1 MKRILD
7 LTLGIVTS
15 IGGFLEA
22 GSIITAVQA
31 GAVFGYKLLW
41 AIALGTVGL
50 MLLVEQSGRLAAV
63 TGRTVGDALRE
74 RFGINFFIIPLAT
87 GLIVSFLV
95 LASEIGGVSLAL
107 QMATGISFQ
116 WWAMPVAFA
125 GWFLLWKGNFGI
137 VEKGS
142 SLLGLVT
149 IVFVVAALKLHP
161 DWGRVGASLLR
172 SAPDPDGPRYWY
184 IAVSISGASISPY
197 LYMFYSSG
205 AVEDGWGTDDLSTN
219 KVTAA
224 LGMSFGGVLS
234 AAVLIIAALVFLP
247 RGIQVDRYEQAGLLL
262 PPVLGHAG
270 FVLFLASLAIACFGA
285 TTEITLAMAYLLAQ
299 GLGWDWSENAKP
311 KENARFSLTY
321 TVTILLAG
329 VVMAVGVDPLKL
341 TNFSMMLTAASLP
354 VTVIPM
360 FVLMNDEALVGEHRN
375 RWFSNAAL
383 GVLSIV
389 TIVVLLSAVPLQILG
404 GS

>member
-1 MKRILD
+1 MKRLLD
-7 LTLGIVTS
+7 LSLGIVTS

-31 GAVFGYKLLW
+31 GALFGYKLLW
-41 AIALGTVGL
+41 AVALGTFGL

-63 TGRTVGDALRE
+63 SGRTIGDALRE
-74 RFGINFFIIPLAT
+74 RFGINFFIVPLIT
-87 GLIVSFLV
+87 GLVVSFLV

-107 QMATGISFQ
+107 QMATGISFR

-125 GWFLLWKGNFGI
+125 GWFLLWKGTFGV

-149 IVFVVAALKLHP
+149 IVFIVAALKLHP
-161 DWGRVGASLLR
+161 DWRSVGMGLVPT
-172 SAPDPDGPRYWY
+172 APSHDGPRYWY
-184 IAVSISGASISPY
+184 LAVSIIGASISPY

-205 AVEDGWGTDDLSTN
+205 AVEDGWGVDDLSTN
-219 KVTAA
+219 KTTAV

-234 AAVLIIAALVFLP
+234 AAVLIVAALVFLP
-247 RGIQVDRYEQAGLLL
+247 RGLQVDRYEQAGLLL
-262 PPVLGHAG
+262 PPVLGHTG
-270 FVLFLASLAIACFGA
+270 FVLFLASLGIACFGA
-285 TTEITLAMAYLLAQ
+285 TTEITLAMAYLVAQ
-299 GLGWDWSENAKP
+299 GFGWDWSENARP
-311 KENARFSLTY
+311 KQNTRFSLVY

-360 FVLMNDEALVGEHRN
+360 LVLMNDENLIGEHRN
-375 RWFSNAAL
+375 RWFGNAAL

-389 TIVVLLSAVPLQILG
+389 SIVVLLAAVPLQILG
-404 GS
+404 GG

>member
-22 GSIITAVQA
+22 GSIITAIQA

-50 MLLVEQSGRLAAV
+50 MLLVEQSGRLSAV
-63 TGRTVGDALRE
+63 SGRTVGDALRE
-74 RFGINFFIIPLAT
+74 RFGMNFFVIPLAT

-95 LASEIGGVSLAL
+95 LASEIGAVALAL

-125 GWFLLWKGNFGI
+125 GWFLLWKGTFGI

-161 DWGRVGASLLR
+161 DWGRVGAGLLPT
-172 SAPDPDGPRYWY
+172 SPDHDGPRYWY
-184 IAVSISGASISPY
+184 IAVSIIGASISPY

-219 KVTAA
+219 KATAV
-224 LGMSFGGVLS
+224 LGMSFGGLLS

-262 PPVLGHAG
+262 PPVLGHTG
-270 FVLFLASLAIACFGA
+270 FVLFLAALGIACFGA

-329 VVMAVGVDPLKL
+329 AVMAAGVDPLKL

-360 FVLMNDEALVGEHRN
+360 LVLMNDQALVGEHHN
-375 RWFSNAAL
+375 RWFGNIVLGAL
-383 GVLSIV
+383 SVVS
-389 TIVVLLSAVPLQILG
+389 IVVLLSAVPLQILG
-404 GS
+404 GG

>member
-41 AIALGTVGL
+41 TIALGTLGL

-74 RFGINFFIIPLAT
+74 RFGISFFIIPLVT
-87 GLIVSFLV
+87 GLLVSFLV

-161 DWGRVGASLLR
+161 DWGRVGAGLLPT
-172 SAPDPDGPRYWY
+172 APDHDGPRYWY
-184 IAVSISGASISPY
+184 IAVSIIGASISPY

-205 AVEDGWGTDDLSTN
+205 AVEDGWGMDDLSTN
-219 KVTAA
+219 RATAV

-262 PPVLGHAG
+262 PPALGHTG
-270 FVLFLASLAIACFGA
+270 FVLFLASLGIACFGA

-299 GLGWDWSENAKP
+299 GLGWDWSENAEP
-311 KENARFSLTY
+311 KQNARFSLTY

-329 VVMAVGVDPLKL
+329 VVMAAGIDPLKL

-375 RWFSNAAL
+375 RWVSNAAL

-389 TIVVLLSAVPLQILG
+389 TIVVLFSAVPLQILG

>member
-41 AIALGTVGL
+41 TIALGTLGL
-50 MLLVEQSGRLAAV
+50 MLLVEQSGRLSAV

-74 RFGINFFIIPLAT
+74 RFGISFFILPLVT
-87 GLIVSFLV
+87 GLLVSFLV

-125 GWFLLWKGNFGI
+125 GWFLLWKGTFGV
-137 VEKGS
+137 VEKGA

-161 DWGRVGASLLR
+161 DWGHVTAGLLPT
-172 SAPDPDGPRYWY
+172 APDHDRARYWY
-184 IAVSISGASISPY
+184 IAVSIIGASISPY

-205 AVEDGWGTDDLSTN
+205 AVEDGWGTNDLSTN
-219 KVTAA
+219 KATAV

-262 PPVLGHAG
+262 PPVLGHTG
-270 FVLFLASLAIACFGA
+270 FVLFLASLGIACFGA

-299 GLGWDWSENAKP
+299 GLGWDWSENARP
-311 KENARFSLTY
+311 KQNARFSLTY

-329 VVMAVGVDPLKL
+329 VVMAAGIDPLKL

-360 FVLMNDEALVGEHRN
+360 FVLMNDEGLVGEHRN

-383 GVLSIV
+383 GALSIV
-389 TIVVLLSAVPLQILG
+389 TIIVLVSAVPLQILG

>member
-41 AIALGTVGL
+41 TIALGTLGL

-74 RFGINFFIIPLAT
+74 RFGINFFIIPLVT
-87 GLIVSFLV
+87 GLLVSFLV

-125 GWFLLWKGNFGI
+125 GWFLLWKGNFGV

-149 IVFVVAALKLHP
+149 IVFIVAALKLHP
-161 DWGRVGASLLR
+161 DWGRVGAGLLPT
-172 SAPDPDGPRYWY
+172 SPDHDGPRYWY
-184 IAVSISGASISPY
+184 LAVSIIGASISPY

-219 KVTAA
+219 KATAVI
-224 LGMSFGGVLS
+224 GMSFGGVLS

-262 PPVLGHAG
+262 PPVLGHTG
-270 FVLFLASLAIACFGA
+270 FVLFLASLGIACFGA

-311 KENARFSLTY
+311 KQNARFSLMY

-329 VVMAVGVDPLKL
+329 VVMAAGIDPLKL

-389 TIVVLLSAVPLQILG
+389 TIVVLFSAVPLQILG

>member
-41 AIALGTVGL
+41 AIALGTLGL

-74 RFGINFFIIPLAT
+74 RFGINFFIIPLVT
-87 GLIVSFLV
+87 GLLVSFLV

-125 GWFLLWKGNFGI
+125 GWFLLWKGNFGV

-149 IVFVVAALKLHP
+149 IVFIVAALKLHP
-161 DWGRVGASLLR
+161 DWGRVGAGLLPT
-172 SAPDPDGPRYWY
+172 SPDRDGPRYWY
-184 IAVSISGASISPY
+184 LAVSIIGASISPY

-205 AVEDGWGTDDLSTN
+205 AVEDGWSTDDLSTN
-219 KVTAA
+219 KATAVV
-224 LGMSFGGVLS
+224 GMSFGGVLS
-234 AAVLIIAALVFLP
+234 AAVLIVAALVFLP

-262 PPVLGHAG
+262 PPVLGHTG
-270 FVLFLASLAIACFGA
+270 FVLFLASLGIACFGA

-311 KENARFSLTY
+311 KQNARFSLMY

-329 VVMAVGVDPLKL
+329 VVMAAGVDPLKL

-383 GVLSIV
+383 GALSIV
-389 TIVVLLSAVPLQILG
+389 SMVVLFSAVPLQILG

>member
-7 LTLGIVTS
+7 LTLGFVTS

-41 AIALGTVGL
+41 TIALGTLGL
-50 MLLVEQSGRLAAV
+50 MLLVEQSGRLSAV

-74 RFGINFFIIPLAT
+74 RFGISFFIIPLVT
-87 GLIVSFLV
+87 GLLVSFLV

-125 GWFLLWKGNFGI
+125 GWFLLWKGTFGV
-137 VEKGS
+137 VEKGA

-161 DWGRVGASLLR
+161 DWGHVTAGLLPT
-172 SAPDPDGPRYWY
+172 APDHDRARYWY
-184 IAVSISGASISPY
+184 IAVSIIGASISPY

-205 AVEDGWGTDDLSTN
+205 AVEDGWGTNDLSTN
-219 KVTAA
+219 KATAV

-262 PPVLGHAG
+262 PPVLGHTG
-270 FVLFLASLAIACFGA
+270 FVLFLASLGIACFGA

-299 GLGWDWSENAKP
+299 GLGWDWSENARP
-311 KENARFSLTY
+311 KQNARFSLTY

-329 VVMAVGVDPLKL
+329 VVMAAGVDPLKL

-360 FVLMNDEALVGEHRN
+360 FVLMNDEGLVGEHRN

-383 GVLSIV
+383 GALSIV
-389 TIVVLLSAVPLQILG
+389 TIIVLVSAVPLQILG

>member
-1 MKRILD
+1 MRRL
-7 LTLGIVTS
+7 LELSLGIVTS

-41 AIALGTVGL
+41 AIALGTLGL

-63 TGRTVGDALRE
+63 SGRTVSDALRE
-74 RFGINFFIIPLAT
+74 RFGINFFLIPLAT

-107 QMATGISFQ
+107 QMATGISFR

-137 VEKGS
+137 VEKGCS
-142 SLLGLVT
+142 FLGLVT
-149 IVFVVAALKLHP
+149 IVFIVAALKLHP
-161 DWGRVGASLLR
+161 DWGRVGSSLVPTL
-172 SAPDPDGPRYWY
+172 PDHDGPRYWY
-184 IAVSISGASISPY
+184 LAVSIIGASISPY

-205 AVEDGWGTDDLSTN
+205 AVEDGWGITDLGTN
-219 KVTAA
+219 KATAV
-224 LGMSFGGVLS
+224 LGMSFGGLLS
-234 AAVLIIAALVFLP
+234 AAVLIVAALVFLP
-247 RGIQVDRYEQAGLLL
+247 RGVQVDRYEQAALML
-262 PPVLGHAG
+262 PPVLGHPG
-270 FVLFLASLAIACFGA
+270 FVLFLASLGIACFGA
-285 TTEITLAMAYLLAQ
+285 TAEITLAMAYLLAQ
-299 GLGWDWSENAKP
+299 GFGWDWSENAKP
-311 KENARFSLTY
+311 KENTRFSLTY

-329 VVMAVGVDPLKL
+329 VVMALGVDPLKL

-360 FVLMNDEALVGEHRN
+360 LVLMNDEALVREHRN
-375 RWFSNAAL
+375 KWFGNVAL
-383 GVLSIV
+383 GVLSV
-389 TIVVLLSAVPLQILG
+389 LTIVVLLSAVPLQILG
-404 GS
+404 GG

>member
-41 AIALGTVGL
+41 TIALGTLGL
-50 MLLVEQSGRLAAV
+50 MLLVEQSGRLSAV

-74 RFGINFFIIPLAT
+74 RFGISFFILPLVT
-87 GLIVSFLV
+87 GLLVSFLV
-95 LASEIGGVSLAL
+95 LASEIGGDSLAL

-125 GWFLLWKGNFGI
+125 GWFLLWKGTFGV
-137 VEKGS
+137 VEKGA

-161 DWGRVGASLLR
+161 DWGHVTAGLLPT
-172 SAPDPDGPRYWY
+172 APDHDRARYWY
-184 IAVSISGASISPY
+184 IAVSIIGASISPY

-205 AVEDGWGTDDLSTN
+205 AVEDGWGTNDLSTN
-219 KVTAA
+219 KATAV

-262 PPVLGHAG
+262 PPVLGHTG
-270 FVLFLASLAIACFGA
+270 FVLFLASLGIACFGA

-299 GLGWDWSENAKP
+299 GLGWDWSENARP
-311 KENARFSLTY
+311 KQNARFSLTY

-329 VVMAVGVDPLKL
+329 VVMAAGIDPLKL

-360 FVLMNDEALVGEHRN
+360 FVLMNDEGLVGEHRN

-383 GVLSIV
+383 GALSIV
-389 TIVVLLSAVPLQILG
+389 TIIVLVSAVPLQILG
-404 GS
+404 GG

>member
-1 MKRILD
+1 MKRLLD

-41 AIALGTVGL
+41 AVALGTFGL

-63 TGRTVGDALRE
+63 SGRTVGDALRE
-74 RFGINFFIIPLAT
+74 RFGINFFIIPLIT
-87 GLIVSFLV
+87 GLVVSFLV

-107 QMATGISFQ
+107 QMATGISFR
-116 WWAMPVAFA
+116 WWALPVAFA
-125 GWFLLWKGNFGI
+125 GWFLLWKGTFGA

-149 IVFVVAALKLHP
+149 IVFIVAALKAHP
-161 DWGRVGASLLR
+161 DWR
-172 SAPDPDGPRYWY
+172 SAGMGLVPTAPSHDGPKYWY
-184 IAVSISGASISPY
+184 LAVSIIGASISPY

-205 AVEDGWGTDDLSTN
+205 AVEDGWGVDDLSTN
-219 KVTAA
+219 KATAV

-234 AAVLIIAALVFLP
+234 AAVLIVAALVFLP
-247 RGIQVDRYEQAGLLL
+247 RGLQVERYEQAGLLL
-262 PPVLGHAG
+262 PPVLGHTG
-270 FVLFLASLAIACFGA
+270 FVLFLASLGIACFGA
-285 TTEITLAMAYLLAQ
+285 TTEITLAMAYLVAQ
-299 GLGWDWSENAKP
+299 GFGWDWSENARP
-311 KENARFSLTY
+311 KQNTRFSLVY

-329 VVMAVGVDPLKL
+329 LVMAVGIDPLKL

-354 VTVIPM
+354 VTVVPM
-360 FVLMNDEALVGEHRN
+360 LVLMNDEALIGEHRN
-375 RWFSNAAL
+375 RWFGNAAL

-389 TIVVLLSAVPLQILG
+389 SVVVLLSALPLQILG
-404 GS
+404 GG

>member
-22 GSIITAVQA
+22 GSIITAIQA

-50 MLLVEQSGRLAAV
+50 MLLVEQSGRLSAV
-63 TGRTVGDALRE
+63 SGRTVGDALRE
-74 RFGINFFIIPLAT
+74 RFGMNFFVIPLAT

-95 LASEIGGVSLAL
+95 LASEIGAVALAL

-125 GWFLLWKGNFGI
+125 GWFLLWKGTFGI

-161 DWGRVGASLLR
+161 DWGRVGAGLLPT
-172 SAPDPDGPRYWY
+172 SPDHDGPRYWY
-184 IAVSISGASISPY
+184 IAVSIIGASISPY

-219 KVTAA
+219 KATAV
-224 LGMSFGGVLS
+224 LGMSFGGLLS

-262 PPVLGHAG
+262 PPVLGHTG
-270 FVLFLASLAIACFGA
+270 FVLFLAALGIACFGA

-329 VVMAVGVDPLKL
+329 AVMAAGVDPLKL

-360 FVLMNDEALVGEHRN
+360 LVLMNDEALVGEHRN

-383 GVLSIV
+383 GALSIV

>member
-41 AIALGTVGL
+41 TIALGTLGL
-50 MLLVEQSGRLAAV
+50 MLLVEQSGRLSAV

-74 RFGINFFIIPLAT
+74 RFGISFFILPLVT
-87 GLIVSFLV
+87 GLLVSFLV

-125 GWFLLWKGNFGI
+125 GWFLLWKGTFGV
-137 VEKGS
+137 VEKGA

-161 DWGRVGASLLR
+161 AWGHVTAGLLPT
-172 SAPDPDGPRYWY
+172 APDHDRARYWY
-184 IAVSISGASISPY
+184 IAVSIIGASISPY

-205 AVEDGWGTDDLSTN
+205 AVEDGWC
-219 KVTAA
+219 TA
-224 LGMSFGGVLS
+224 
-234 AAVLIIAALVFLP
+234 
-247 RGIQVDRYEQAGLLL
+247 D
-262 PPVLGHAG
+262 
-270 FVLFLASLAIACFGA
+270 
-285 TTEITLAMAYLLAQ
+285 
-299 GLGWDWSENAKP
+299 
-311 KENARFSLTY
+311 
-321 TVTILLAG
+321 
-329 VVMAVGVDPLKL
+329 AVG
-341 TNFSMMLTAASLP
+341 A
-354 VTVIPM
+354 
-360 FVLMNDEALVGEHRN
+360 
-375 RWFSNAAL
+375 
-383 GVLSIV
+383 
-389 TIVVLLSAVPLQILG
+389 
-404 GS
+404 

>member
-41 AIALGTVGL
+41 TIALGTLGL
-50 MLLVEQSGRLAAV
+50 MLLVEQSGRLSAV

-74 RFGINFFIIPLAT
+74 RFGISFFILPLVT
-87 GLIVSFLV
+87 GLLVSFLV

-125 GWFLLWKGNFGI
+125 GWFLLWKGTFGV
-137 VEKGS
+137 VEKGA

-161 DWGRVGASLLR
+161 DWGHVTAGLLPT
-172 SAPDPDGPRYWY
+172 APDHDRARYWY
-184 IAVSISGASISPY
+184 IAVSIIGASISPY

-205 AVEDGWGTDDLSTN
+205 AVEDGWGTNDLSTN
-219 KVTAA
+219 KATAV

-262 PPVLGHAG
+262 PPVLGHTG
-270 FVLFLASLAIACFGA
+270 FVLFLASLGIACFGA

-299 GLGWDWSENAKP
+299 GLGWDWSENARP
-311 KENARFSLTY
+311 KQNARFSLTY

-329 VVMAVGVDPLKL
+329 VVMAAGVDPLKL

-360 FVLMNDEALVGEHRN
+360 FVLMNDEGLVGEHRN

-383 GVLSIV
+383 GALSIV
-389 TIVVLLSAVPLQILG
+389 TIIVLVSAVPLQILG
-404 GS
+404 GG

>member
-1 MKRILD
+1 MKRLLD

-41 AIALGTVGL
+41 AVALGTFGL

-63 TGRTVGDALRE
+63 SGRTIGDALRE
-74 RFGINFFIIPLAT
+74 RFGINFFIIPLIT
-87 GLIVSFLV
+87 GLVVSFLV

-107 QMATGISFQ
+107 QMATGISFR
-116 WWAMPVAFA
+116 WWALPVAFA
-125 GWFLLWKGNFGI
+125 GWFLLWKGTFGV

-149 IVFVVAALKLHP
+149 IVFIVAALKLHP
-161 DWGRVGASLLR
+161 DWRSVGMGLVPT
-172 SAPDPDGPRYWY
+172 APSHDGPKYWY
-184 IAVSISGASISPY
+184 LAVSIIGASISPY

-205 AVEDGWGTDDLSTN
+205 AVEDGWGVDDLSTN
-219 KVTAA
+219 KATAV

-247 RGIQVDRYEQAGLLL
+247 RGLQVDRYEQAGLLL
-262 PPVLGHAG
+262 PPVLGHIG
-270 FVLFLASLAIACFGA
+270 FVLFLASLGIACFGA
-285 TTEITLAMAYLLAQ
+285 TTEITLAMAYLVAQ
-299 GLGWDWSENAKP
+299 GFGWDWSENARP
-311 KENARFSLTY
+311 KQNTRFSLVY

-329 VVMAVGVDPLKL
+329 LVMAVGIDPLKL

-354 VTVIPM
+354 VTVVPM
-360 FVLMNDEALVGEHRN
+360 LVLMNDEALIGEHRN
-375 RWFSNAAL
+375 RWFGNAAL
-383 GVLSIV
+383 GVLSI
-389 TIVVLLSAVPLQILG
+389 ISIAVLLSALPLQIMG
-404 GS
+404 GG

>member
-41 AIALGTVGL
+41 TIALGTLGL

-74 RFGINFFIIPLAT
+74 RFGINFFIIPLVT
-87 GLIVSFLV
+87 GLLVSFLV

-125 GWFLLWKGNFGI
+125 GWFLLWKGNFGV

-149 IVFVVAALKLHP
+149 IVFIVAALKLHP
-161 DWGRVGASLLR
+161 DWGRVGAGLLPT
-172 SAPDPDGPRYWY
+172 SPDHDGPRYWY
-184 IAVSISGASISPY
+184 LAVSIIGASISPY

-219 KVTAA
+219 KATAVI
-224 LGMSFGGVLS
+224 GMSFGGVLS

-262 PPVLGHAG
+262 PPVLGHTG
-270 FVLFLASLAIACFGA
+270 FVLFLASLGIACFGA

-311 KENARFSLTY
+311 KQNARFSLMY

-329 VVMAVGVDPLKL
+329 VVMAVGIDPLKL

-383 GVLSIV
+383 GALSIV

>member
-1 MKRILD
+1 MKRLLE

-15 IGGFLEA
+15 IGGFLET

-31 GAVFGYKLLW
+31 GAVFGYQLLW
-41 AIALGTVGL
+41 AIAIGTLGL

-63 TGRTVGDALRE
+63 SGRTVSDALRE
-74 RFGINFFIIPLAT
+74 RFGINFFLIPLAT
-87 GLIVSFLV
+87 GLLVSFLV

-137 VEKGS
+137 VEKGAS
-142 SLLGLVT
+142 FLGLVT
-149 IVFVVAALKLHP
+149 IVFIVAALRLHP
-161 DWGRVGASLLR
+161 DWGHVGMGLVPT
-172 SAPDPDGPRYWY
+172 APRHDAPRYWY
-184 IAVSISGASISPY
+184 LAVSIIGASVSPY

-205 AVEDGWGTDDLSTN
+205 AVEDGWGVNDLSTN
-219 KVTAA
+219 KATAV

-234 AAVLIIAALVFLP
+234 AAVLIVAALIFLP
-247 RGIQVDRYEQAGLLL
+247 RGVQIDRYEQAALML
-262 PPVLGHAG
+262 PPVLGHPG
-270 FVLFLASLAIACFGA
+270 FVLFLASLGIACFGA
-285 TTEITLAMAYLLAQ
+285 TAEITLAMAYLLAQ
-299 GLGWDWSENAKP
+299 GFGWDWSENAKP

-360 FVLMNDEALVGEHRN
+360 LVLMNDKALVREHHN
-375 RWFSNAAL
+375 RWFGNVAL
-383 GVLSIV
+383 GVLSVV

-404 GS
+404 SG

>member
-41 AIALGTVGL
+41 TIALGTLGL

-74 RFGINFFIIPLAT
+74 RFGVSFFIIPLAT
-87 GLIVSFLV
+87 GLLVSFLV

-161 DWGRVGASLLR
+161 DWGRVGAGLLPT
-172 SAPDPDGPRYWY
+172 APDHDGPRYWY
-184 IAVSISGASISPY
+184 LAVSIIGASISPY

-219 KVTAA
+219 KATAV

-247 RGIQVDRYEQAGLLL
+247 RGMQVDRYEQAGLLL
-262 PPVLGHAG
+262 PPVLGHTG
-270 FVLFLASLAIACFGA
+270 FVLFLASLGIACFGA

-311 KENARFSLTY
+311 KQNARFSLTY

-329 VVMAVGVDPLKL
+329 VVMAAGIDPLKL

-360 FVLMNDEALVGEHRN
+360 FVLMNDEAFVGEHRN

-383 GVLSIV
+383 GALSIV
-389 TIVVLLSAVPLQILG
+389 TIIVLLSAVPLQILG

>member
-7 LTLGIVTS
+7 LTLGIATS

-41 AIALGTVGL
+41 TIALGTLGL

-74 RFGINFFIIPLAT
+74 RFGINFFIIPLVT
-87 GLIVSFLV
+87 GLLVSFLV
-95 LASEIGGVSLAL
+95 LASEIGGVALAL

-125 GWFLLWKGNFGI
+125 GWFLLWKGTFGI

-161 DWGRVGASLLR
+161 DWGRVGSGLLPTV
-172 SAPDPDGPRYWY
+172 PDHDGARYWY
-184 IAVSISGASISPY
+184 IAVSIIGASISPY

-205 AVEDGWGTDDLSTN
+205 AVEDGWGTDDLNTN
-219 KVTAA
+219 KATAV
-224 LGMSFGGVLS
+224 LGMSFGGLLS

-262 PPVLGHAG
+262 PPVLGHTG
-270 FVLFLASLAIACFGA
+270 FVLFLASLGIACFGA
-285 TTEITLAMAYLLAQ
+285 TTEVTLAMAYLLAQ

-311 KENARFSLTY
+311 KQNARFSLTY
-321 TVTILLAG
+321 TLTILLAG
-329 VVMAVGVDPLKL
+329 VVMAAGIDPLKL

-383 GVLSIV
+383 GSLSIV
-389 TIVVLLSAVPLQILG
+389 TIVVLFSALPLQILG

>member
-1 MKRILD
+1 MRRLLE

-31 GAVFGYKLLW
+31 GATFGYQLLW
-41 AIALGTVGL
+41 AIALGTLGL

-63 TGRTVGDALRE
+63 SGRTVSDALRE
-74 RFGINFFIIPLAT
+74 RFGINFFIIPLAV
-87 GLIVSFLV
+87 GLLVSFLV

-107 QMATGISFQ
+107 QMATGIGFR

-142 SLLGLVT
+142 SFLGLVT
-149 IVFVVAALKLHP
+149 IVFIVAALKLHP
-161 DWGRVGASLLR
+161 DWGRVGMGLVPT
-172 SAPDPDGPRYWY
+172 APSHEAPRYWY
-184 IAVSISGASISPY
+184 LAVSIIGASISPY

-205 AVEDGWGTDDLSTN
+205 AVEDGWGVDDLGTN
-219 KVTAA
+219 KATAV

-234 AAVLIIAALVFLP
+234 AAVLIVAALVFLP
-247 RGIQVDRYEQAGLLL
+247 RGVQVDRYEQAALML
-262 PPVLGHAG
+262 PPVLGHPG
-270 FVLFLASLAIACFGA
+270 FVLFLASLGIACFGA
-285 TTEITLAMAYLLAQ
+285 TAEITLAMAYLLAQ

-321 TVTILLAG
+321 TVTLLLAG
-329 VVMAVGVDPLKL
+329 IVMAVGVDPLKL

-360 FVLMNDEALVGEHRN
+360 LVLMNDKALVREHGN
-375 RWFSNAAL
+375 KWFGNVAL
-383 GVLSIV
+383 GVLSV
-389 TIVVLLSAVPLQILG
+389 MTIVVLLSAVPLQILG
-404 GS
+404 SG

>member
-31 GAVFGYKLLW
+31 GAVFGYQLLW
-41 AIALGTVGL
+41 AIALGTFGL
-50 MLLVEQSGRLAAV
+50 MLLVEQSGRLACV
-63 TGRTVGDALRE
+63 SGRTIGDALRE
-74 RFGINFFIIPLAT
+74 RYGINFFVIPLAV
-87 GLIVSFLV
+87 GLLVSFLV

-107 QMATGISFQ
+107 QMATGISFR

-125 GWFLLWKGNFGI
+125 GWFLLWKGTFGV

-142 SLLGLVT
+142 SFLGLVT
-149 IVFVVAALKLHP
+149 IVFIVAALKLHP
-161 DWGRVGASLLR
+161 DWGGVGMGLVPT
-172 SAPDPDGPRYWY
+172 APAHDGARYWY
-184 IAVSISGASISPY
+184 IAVSIIGASISPY

-205 AVEDGWGTDDLSTN
+205 AVEDGWGVSDLSTN
-219 KVTAA
+219 KMTAA
-224 LGMSFGGVLS
+224 IGMSFGGVLS
-234 AAVLIIAALVFLP
+234 AAVLVIAALVFLP
-247 RGIQVDRYEQAGLLL
+247 RGLQVDRYEQAALLL
-262 PPVLGHAG
+262 PPVLGHTG
-270 FVLFLASLAIACFGA
+270 FVLFLASLGIACFGA
-285 TTEITLAMAYLLAQ
+285 TAEITLAMAYLLAQ

-329 VVMAVGVDPLKL
+329 IVMALGVDPLKL

-360 FVLMNDEALVGEHRN
+360 LVLMNDEALVGEHRN
-375 RWFSNAAL
+375 RWFGNIML
-383 GVLSIV
+383 GALSIV
-389 TIVVLLSAVPLQILG
+389 SIVVLLSAVPLQILG

>member
-41 AIALGTVGL
+41 TIALGTLGL
-50 MLLVEQSGRLAAV
+50 MLLVEQSGRLSAV

-74 RFGINFFIIPLAT
+74 RFGISFFILPLVT
-87 GLIVSFLV
+87 GLLVSFLV

-125 GWFLLWKGNFGI
+125 GWFLLWKGTFGV
-137 VEKGS
+137 VEKGA

-161 DWGRVGASLLR
+161 DWGHVTAGLLPT
-172 SAPDPDGPRYWY
+172 APDHDRARYWY
-184 IAVSISGASISPY
+184 IAVSIIGASISPY

-205 AVEDGWGTDDLSTN
+205 AVEDGWGTNDLSTN
-219 KVTAA
+219 KATAV

-262 PPVLGHAG
+262 PPVLGHTG
-270 FVLFLASLAIACFGA
+270 FVLFLASLGIACFGA

-299 GLGWDWSENAKP
+299 GLGWDWSENARP
-311 KENARFSLTY
+311 KQNARFSLTY

-329 VVMAVGVDPLKL
+329 VVMAAGVDPLKL

-360 FVLMNDEALVGEHRN
+360 FVLMNDEGLVGEHRN

-383 GVLSIV
+383 GALSIV
-389 TIVVLLSAVPLQILG
+389 TIIVLVSAVPLQILG

>member
-1 MKRILD
+1 MKRLLD

-22 GSIITAVQA
+22 GSIITALQA
-31 GAVFGYKLLW
+31 GALFGYKLLW
-41 AIALGTVGL
+41 AIAVGTFGL

-63 TGRTVGDALRE
+63 SGRTVGDALRE
-74 RFGINFFIIPLAT
+74 RFGINFFVIPLVT
-87 GLIVSFLV
+87 GLVVSFLV

-125 GWFLLWKGNFGI
+125 GWFLLWKGTFGV

-142 SLLGLVT
+142 AILGLVT

-161 DWGRVGASLLR
+161 DWGRVGMGLVPT
-172 SAPDPDGPRYWY
+172 APGHDGPRYWY
-184 IAVSISGASISPY
+184 IAVSIIGASISPY

-205 AVEDGWGTDDLSTN
+205 AVEDGWGTDDLVTN
-219 KVTAA
+219 KATAV

-262 PPVLGHAG
+262 PPVLGHTG
-270 FVLFLASLAIACFGA
+270 FVLFLASLGIACFGA
-285 TTEITLAMAYLLAQ
+285 TVEIALAMTYLLAQ

-311 KENARFSLTY
+311 KQHARFSLTY

-329 VVMAVGVDPLKL
+329 VVMAAGIDPLKL

-360 FVLMNDEALVGEHRN
+360 LVLMNDESLVGEHRN
-375 RWFSNAAL
+375 RWFGNVAL
-383 GVLSIV
+383 GGLSIV
-389 TIVVLLSAVPLQILG
+389 TIVVLLAAVPLQILG
-404 GS
+404 GG

>member
-41 AIALGTVGL
+41 TIALGTLGL

-74 RFGINFFIIPLAT
+74 RFGISFFIIPLVT
-87 GLIVSFLV
+87 GLLVSFLV

-125 GWFLLWKGNFGI
+125 GWFLLWKGTFGV
-137 VEKGS
+137 VEKGA

-161 DWGRVGASLLR
+161 DWGRVTAGLLPT
-172 SAPDPDGPRYWY
+172 APDHDRARYWY
-184 IAVSISGASISPY
+184 IAVSIIGASISPY

-205 AVEDGWGTDDLSTN
+205 AVEDGWGTNDLSTN
-219 KVTAA
+219 KATAV

-262 PPVLGHAG
+262 PPVLGHTG
-270 FVLFLASLAIACFGA
+270 FVLFLASLGIACFGA

-299 GLGWDWSENAKP
+299 GLGWDWSENARP
-311 KENARFSLTY
+311 KQNARFSLTY

-329 VVMAVGVDPLKL
+329 VVMAAGIDPLKL

-375 RWFSNAAL
+375 RWVSNAAL
-383 GVLSIV
+383 GALSIV
-389 TIVVLLSAVPLQILG
+389 TIIVLVSAVPLQILG

>member
-1 MKRILD
+1 MKRLLD

-22 GSIITAVQA
+22 GSIITALQA
-31 GAVFGYKLLW
+31 GALFGYKLLW
-41 AIALGTVGL
+41 AIALGTLGL

-63 TGRTVGDALRE
+63 SGRTVGDALRE
-74 RFGINFFIIPLAT
+74 RFGINFFVIPLAT
-87 GLIVSFLV
+87 GLVVSFLV

-107 QMATGISFQ
+107 QMATGISFR

-125 GWFLLWKGNFGI
+125 GWFLLWKGTFGI

-142 SLLGLVT
+142 AILGLVT

-161 DWGRVGASLLR
+161 DWGRVGMGLIPT
-172 SAPDPDGPRYWY
+172 APDHDGPRYWY
-184 IAVSISGASISPY
+184 IAVSIIGASISPY

-205 AVEDGWGTDDLSTN
+205 AVEDGWGTDDLATN
-219 KVTAA
+219 KATAV

-262 PPVLGHAG
+262 PPVLGHTG
-270 FVLFLASLAIACFGA
+270 FVLFLASLGIACFGA
-285 TTEITLAMAYLLAQ
+285 TVEITLAMTYLLAQ

-311 KENARFSLTY
+311 RQHARFSLTY
-321 TVTILLAG
+321 TMTILLAG
-329 VVMAVGVDPLKL
+329 VVMAAGIDPLKL

-360 FVLMNDEALVGEHRN
+360 LVLMNDESLVGEHRN
-375 RWFSNAAL
+375 RWFGNVAL
-383 GVLSIV
+383 GGLSIV
-389 TIVVLLSAVPLQILG
+389 TIVVLLAAVPLQILG
-404 GS
+404 SG

>member
-41 AIALGTVGL
+41 TIALGTLGL
-50 MLLVEQSGRLAAV
+50 MLLVEQSGRLSAV

-74 RFGINFFIIPLAT
+74 RFGISFFILPLVT
-87 GLIVSFLV
+87 GLLVSFLV

-125 GWFLLWKGNFGI
+125 GWFLLWKGTFGV
-137 VEKGS
+137 VEKGA

-161 DWGRVGASLLR
+161 DWGHVTAGLLPT
-172 SAPDPDGPRYWY
+172 APDHDRARYWY
-184 IAVSISGASISPY
+184 IAVSIIGASISPY

-205 AVEDGWGTDDLSTN
+205 AVEDGWGTNDLSTN
-219 KVTAA
+219 KATAV

-262 PPVLGHAG
+262 PPVLGHTG
-270 FVLFLASLAIACFGA
+270 FVLFLASLGIACFGA

-299 GLGWDWSENAKP
+299 GLGWDWSENARP
-311 KENARFSLTY
+311 KQNARFSLTY

-329 VVMAVGVDPLKL
+329 VVMAAGIDPLKL

-360 FVLMNDEALVGEHRN
+360 FVLMNDEGLVGEHRN

-383 GVLSIV
+383 GALSIV
-389 TIVVLLSAVPLQILG
+389 TIIVLVSAVPLQILG
-404 GS
+404 GG

>member
-7 LTLGIVTS
+7 LSLGIVTS

-31 GAVFGYKLLW
+31 GALFGYKLLW
-41 AIALGTVGL
+41 AIALGTLGL

-74 RFGINFFIIPLAT
+74 RFGINFFIIPLVT
-87 GLIVSFLV
+87 GLVVSFLV

-107 QMATGISFQ
+107 QMATGIGFQ

-125 GWFLLWKGNFGI
+125 GWFLLWKGTFGV
-137 VEKGS
+137 VEKGT

-161 DWGRVGASLLR
+161 DWGRVGAGLLPT
-172 SAPDPDGPRYWY
+172 APDHDGPRYWY
-184 IAVSISGASISPY
+184 IAVSIIGASISPY

-219 KVTAA
+219 KVTAV

-247 RGIQVDRYEQAGLLL
+247 RGLQVDRYEQAGLLL
-262 PPVLGHAG
+262 PPVLGHTG
-270 FVLFLASLAIACFGA
+270 FVLFLASLGVACFGA

-299 GLGWDWSENAKP
+299 GLGWDWSENGKP
-311 KENARFSLTY
+311 KQNARFSLTY

-329 VVMAVGVDPLKL
+329 VVMAAGIDPLKL

-360 FVLMNDEALVGEHRN
+360 LVLMNDEALVGEHRN

-383 GVLSIV
+383 GALSIV

-404 GS
+404 SS

>member
-41 AIALGTVGL
+41 TIALGTLGL
-50 MLLVEQSGRLAAV
+50 MLLVEQSGRLSAV

-74 RFGINFFIIPLAT
+74 RFGISFFILPLVT
-87 GLIVSFLV
+87 GLLVSFLV

-125 GWFLLWKGNFGI
+125 GWFLLWKGTFGV
-137 VEKGS
+137 VEKGA
-142 SLLGLVT
+142 SLLGLET

-161 DWGRVGASLLR
+161 DWGHVTAGLLPT
-172 SAPDPDGPRYWY
+172 APDHDRARYWY
-184 IAVSISGASISPY
+184 IAVSIIGASISPY

-205 AVEDGWGTDDLSTN
+205 AVEDGWGTNDLSTN
-219 KVTAA
+219 KATAV

-262 PPVLGHAG
+262 PPVLGHTG
-270 FVLFLASLAIACFGA
+270 FVLFLASLGIACFGA

-299 GLGWDWSENAKP
+299 GLGWDWSENARP
-311 KENARFSLTY
+311 KQNARFSLTY

-329 VVMAVGVDPLKL
+329 VVMAAGIDPLKL

-360 FVLMNDEALVGEHRN
+360 FVLMNDEGLVGEHRN

-383 GVLSIV
+383 GALSIV
-389 TIVVLLSAVPLQILG
+389 TIIVLVSAVPLQILG
-404 GS
+404 GG

>member
-22 GSIITAVQA
+22 GSIITAIQA

-41 AIALGTVGL
+41 AIALGTLGL

-74 RFGINFFIIPLAT
+74 RFGIDFFIIPLAT

-137 VEKGS
+137 VEKGA

-161 DWGRVGASLLR
+161 DWGRVGVGLLPTP
-172 SAPDPDGPRYWY
+172 PDHDGARYWY
-184 IAVSISGASISPY
+184 LAVSIIGASISPY

-219 KVTAA
+219 KATAV

-262 PPVLGHAG
+262 PPVLGHTG
-270 FVLFLASLAIACFGA
+270 FVLFLASLGIACFGA

-311 KENARFSLTY
+311 KQNARFSLTY
-321 TVTILLAG
+321 TVTFLLAG
-329 VVMAVGVDPLKL
+329 IVMAAGIDPLKL

-383 GVLSIV
+383 GALSIV

>member
-41 AIALGTVGL
+41 TIALGTLGL

-74 RFGINFFIIPLAT
+74 RFGISFYIIPLVT
-87 GLIVSFLV
+87 GLLVSFLV

-161 DWGRVGASLLR
+161 DWGRVSAGLLPT
-172 SAPDPDGPRYWY
+172 APDHDAARYWY
-184 IAVSISGASISPY
+184 IAVSIIGASISPY

-219 KVTAA
+219 KATAV

-247 RGIQVDRYEQAGLLL
+247 RGIQVDRYEQAGLLV
-262 PPVLGHAG
+262 PTVLGHTG
-270 FVLFLASLAIACFGA
+270 FVLFLASLGIACFGA
-285 TTEITLAMAYLLAQ
+285 TTEITLAMAYQLAQ
-299 GLGWDWSENAKP
+299 GFGWDWSENAKP
-311 KENARFSLTY
+311 KQNARFSLTY

-329 VVMAVGVDPLKL
+329 LVMAVGIDPLEL

-383 GVLSIV
+383 GALSIL
-389 TIVVLLSAVPLQILG
+389 TIVVLLSAVPLQLLG